1 MAKPGPKEIPIKKE
15 EFEKLC
21 QIQCTIEEISGWFHC
36 SVDTI
41 ERWCKRTY
49 KVKFADIFEQKRQ
62 GGKVSLRRAQMQAA
76 LAGNI
81 TMLIW
86 LGKQYLGQ
94 SDVEKAERQQLNE
107 KLNEIHETIN
117 VLKLVK
123 EGND

>member
-1 MAKPGPKEIPIKKE
+1 MAKMGRKYIDIKQD

-21 QIQCTIEEISGWFHC
+21 HIQCTAEEIASWFRC

-41 ERWCKRTY
+41 ERWCKREYQKT
-49 KVKFADIFEQKRQ
+49 FAEVFSEKRL
-62 GGKVSLRRAQMQAA
+62 GGCISLRRAQFQEAIKGNTA
-76 LAGNI
+76 L
-81 TMLIW
+81 LIW

-94 SDVEKAERQQLNE
+94 TDVEKSDKKELKD

-123 EGND
+123 G

>member
-1 MAKPGPKEIPIKKE
+1 MGRREIQIKQE

-21 QIQCTIEEISGWFHC
+21 QIQCTREEIAGWYHC
-36 SVDTI
+36 SHDTI

-49 KVKFADIFEQKRQ
+49 GETFASIFEKKRQ
-62 GGKVSLRRAQMQAA
+62 GGCISLRRAQFQEA
-76 LAGNI
+76 LKGN
-81 TMLIW
+81 TALLIW

-94 SDVEKAERQQLNE
+94 TDVEKTERKLLSE

-123 EGND
+123 EG